1 MYAIISWA
9 YLFFFPLLM
18 ILILLGPSSFRHILL
33 HLRAAVQFSLII
45 YAFYLI
51 RQLIGLY
58 QLRKLLNMPANKLD
72 YFGSG
77 LFEMGLIIVL
87 PFLFLKN
94 SILRTWSVGFVIWLL
109 LVHSITRQGWN
120 LQLDSWSF
128 VSSLL
133 FYISLITGIYALLW
147 LLKKNTAASAI

>member
-1 MYAIISWA
+1 MYVLISLA

-18 ILILLGPSSFRHILL
+18 ILILLGPSSYRPFLL
-33 HLRAAVQFSLII
+33 NLRATVQLSLIA
-45 YAFYLI
+45 YSFYLI

-58 QLRKLLNMPANKLD
+58 QLRKLFKMPATNLD

-94 SILRTWSVGFVIWLL
+94 SILRTWTVGFAIWLL
-109 LVHSITRQGWN
+109 LVRSITRQGWN
-120 LQLDSWSF
+120 LQLDSWWLL
-128 VSSLL
+128 SSLL

-147 LLKKNTAASAI
+147 LLKKNTAASAT